1 MPMVVAPIFCL
12 DRPFGFSIQWGLF
25 ALSFAQAALS
35 DFQPSRIFSFS
46 YFQMWYLQSLSM
58 LIGQSISSPSKS
70 VILVALPDMI
80 FLIIKILVH
89 LGFIF
94 PLGSKVSSLS
104 TFGTKSPSLRFL
116 CLTFLLN
123 SLAILFWYPCARYY
137 ALALF
142 SSIKANCS
150 CLFFTQSSSRTLVS
164 ASTLKDCIST
174 LIGSTASLL
183 QTNEQ
188 GVALVNAH
196 IEVS

>member
-1 MPMVVAPIFCL
+1 
-12 DRPFGFSIQWGLF
+12 
-25 ALSFAQAALS
+25 
-35 DFQPSRIFSFS
+35 
-46 YFQMWYLQSLSM
+46 M

-70 VILVALPDMI
+70 VILVALLDMI

-183 QTNEQ
+183 
-188 GVALVNAH
+188 
-196 IEVS
+196 